1 MLKGLS
7 IGYDAVRS
15 VMKDGV
21 RLLQEVKLYEVST
34 TAFPMNE
41 MATVTSVKSDPVG
54 QFRRMMAQ
62 YAKEIRGS

>member
-1 MLKGLS
+1 
-7 IGYDAVRS
+7 
-15 VMKDGV
+15 MKDGV